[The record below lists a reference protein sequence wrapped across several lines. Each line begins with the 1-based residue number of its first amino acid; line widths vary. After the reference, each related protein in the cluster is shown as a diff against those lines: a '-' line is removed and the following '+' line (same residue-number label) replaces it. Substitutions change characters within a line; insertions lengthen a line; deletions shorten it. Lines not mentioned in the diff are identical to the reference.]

1 MNAHTRSFDDM
12 VLSAPQAPATR
23 SVQRASTPRRRAK
36 GNSPEYWLVFSACF
50 TVFLAALAIER
61 LMPVRWRKISES
73 IGARSFLAKAR
84 AAAHRYTAIAF
95 QG

>member
-1 MNAHTRSFDDM
+1 MTAQTHSFAAMD
-12 VLSAPQAPATR
+12 LSMP
-23 SVQRASTPRRRAK
+23 VASKTLGLPRVTSPRRRAK

-50 TVFLAALAIER
+50 VVFVAALAIEA
-61 LMPVRWRKISES
+61 LMPMRWRKISEA
-73 IGARSFLAKAR
+73 IGARSFLARAR

>member
-1 MNAHTRSFDDM
+1 MTAHTRSFADM
-12 VLSAPQAPATR
+12 DLSMPTASQ
-23 SVQRASTPRRRAK
+23 QRTLARTTKPKRRAK
-36 GNSPEYWLVFSACF
+36 GNSPEYGLVFSACF
-50 TVFLAALAIER
+50 VVFVTALAIEA

-73 IGARSFLAKAR
+73 IGAPSLLARAR